1 VRKFLKELAP
11 LPGYVSNY
19 VPRAGTSF
27 SADFGGCAG
36 VALRRLT
43 SRAQVGVPLAARAQ
57 QLPMPVVGFMSGRSP
72 EDSAHLVAA
81 FYQGLS
87 EAGFV
92 EGQNVA
98 IEFRWARARLPGLA
112 AELRRVTVLI
122 GLGGGCFGCR
132 SEAGELNDPHH
143 FWHWRRSNQGR
154 SGRQLQPTGRE
165 RHGLYLVDQS
175 VGA

>member
-1 VRKFLKELAP
+1 
-11 LPGYVSNY
+11 
-19 VPRAGTSF
+19 
-27 SADFGGCAG
+27 
-36 VALRRLT
+36 
-43 SRAQVGVPLAARAQ
+43 
-57 QLPMPVVGFMSGRSP
+57 MPVVGFMSGRSP

-98 IEFRWARARLPGLA
+98 IEFRWARGQYGRLPGLA
-112 AELRRVTVLI
+112 AELVVRRVTVLVRTRR
-122 GLGGGCFGCR
+122 GCFGCR

-143 FWHWRRSNQGR
+143 FWHRRRSNQGR
-154 SGRQLQPTGRE
+154 SGRQLQPTRRE